1 MADRPTYDDLK
12 NRIAELERKA
22 AEEIRLEKAL
32 LESEKKYRELVQ
44 NANSIIIRLDIR
56 GNLTFFN
63 EFAQRFF
70 GFPED
75 QILGKNSV
83 GTIVPK
89 TDSAGQNLAVM
100 IRHLIRFPEQYIS
113 NENEN
118 ICKNGQRV
126 WIAWTN
132 KAIRDAQGAVS
143 EILCIGN
150 DITERKRVEE
160 ALRESEKK
168 FRNIIEA
175 SPMGMHMYSLQSDGR
190 LIFSGANPAADT
202 ILRIDNE
209 NFIGKTLEDAFP
221 GIVDTEVPD
230 RYRQVCKQGEP
241 WQTEQI
247 EYEDR
252 QVKGAFEVYAF
263 QTAPGKMATMFS
275 DITERKQVE
284 EALRR
289 SEERFL
295 EMAENIRE
303 AFWLFDWIEQRLVY
317 ISPAYETIWGRSI
330 NDLYAQNEAWDG
342 SVHPDD
348 LEYARELFARIA
360 NTGGDETREYRIVLP
375 DGNIRW
381 VSDRGFAIR
390 DDSGQVRRIAGISED
405 ITEKKLLAAQLQQ
418 ADRMESLGTLAG
430 GIAHDFNNLLMGIQG
445 RSSLMK
451 SETDSGHPHSEHLS
465 EIENYVKSAAEL
477 TKQLLGLARGGK
489 YEVKST
495 DLNDLIEKNVG
506 MFGRTKKEIRIH
518 KKFQDDL
525 WPVEVDRGQLDQ
537 VLINIYVNA
546 WQAMPA
552 GGDLY
557 IQTENVILDD
567 RPGLSYGGKSGN
579 HVKVSIADTG
589 IGMDDE
595 TIKRVFDPFFTT
607 KEKER
612 GTGLGLASAYGIVNN
627 HDGFIT
633 VSSKKD
639 KGSTFAIYLPASLEK
654 IAVETKAEQDI
665 LTGTETILLV
675 DDEEMIVDVST
686 KLLEKMGYAVLV
698 AHNGSEALSVY
709 QGSQNEVALVIL
721 DLIMP
726 DMGGG
731 EVFDRLRKIN
741 PQVKVLLSSGY
752 SRDGQANEILQR
764 GCDGFIQKPFSLK
777 SLSEKLRELLV
788 AA

>member
-1 MADRPTYDDLK
+1 MADEPTYDELK
-12 NRIAELERKA
+12 NQIAVLEQKA
-22 AEEIRLEKAL
+22 GQGIHLESAL
-32 LESEKKYRELVQ
+32 LESEKKYREQVQ
-44 NANSIIIRLDIR
+44 NANSIIIRLDTG

-70 GFPED
+70 GYGED

-83 GTIVPK
+83 GTIVPE
-89 TDSAGQNLAVM
+89 TDSAGRNLAVM
-100 IRHLIRFPEQYIS
+100 IQLLTRFPEQYIT

-118 ICKNGQRV
+118 ICRDGKRV

-132 KAIRDAQGAVS
+132 KAIRDTNGDIS

-160 ALRESEKK
+160 ALRESEEK

-175 SPMGMHMYSLQSDGR
+175 CPMGMHMYSIESDGR
-190 LIFSGANPAADT
+190 LIFTGANPAADI
-202 ILRIDNE
+202 ILGVDNE
-209 NFIGKTLEDAFP
+209 SYIGKALEEAFP
-221 GIVDTEVPD
+221 GIVRTEVPD
-230 RYRQVCKQGEP
+230 RYRRVCEQGEP

-252 QVKGAFEVYAF
+252 QIKGAFEVYAF
-263 QTAPGKMATMFS
+263 QTSAGKMATMFN

-289 SEERFL
+289 SEERFR
-295 EMAENIRE
+295 EMADNIRE
-303 AFWLFDWIEQRLVY
+303 AFWLFDWVEQRLIY

-330 NDLYAQNEAWDG
+330 RELHDRNEAWND
-342 SVHPDD
+342 SVHPED
-348 LEYARELFARIA
+348 LEFARESFARIA
-360 NTGGDETREYRIVLP
+360 KTGGGEPREYRIVLP
-375 DGNIRW
+375 DGNVRW
-381 VSDRGFAIR
+381 VSDRGFAIY
-390 DDSGQVRRIAGISED
+390 DASGRVSRIAGIAED
-405 ITEKKLLAAQLQQ
+405 ITEKKMLAVQLRQ

-445 RSSLMK
+445 RASLMK
-451 SETDSGHPHSEHLS
+451 SEMNSGHPHQEHLI

-489 YEVKST
+489 YEVKTT
-495 DLNDLIEKNVG
+495 DANDLIEKNVS

-546 WQAMPA
+546 WQAMPS

-557 IQTENVILDD
+557 IQTENIILDE
-567 RPGLSYGGKSGN
+567 RFGLSHGGKSGN
-579 HVKVSIADTG
+579 HVKVTITDTG

-595 TIKRVFDPFFTT
+595 TMKRVFDPFFTT

-612 GTGLGLASAYGIVNN
+612 GTGLGLASAYGIINN
-627 HDGFIT
+627 HEGIIT
-633 VSSKKD
+633 VNSQKG
-639 KGSTFAIYLPASLEK
+639 KGSTFTIYLPASSKK
-654 IAVETKAEQDI
+654 IAKETKAEQGI

-675 DDEEMIVDVST
+675 DDEEMIVEVST
-686 KLLEKMGYAVLV
+686 KLLEKMGYAVLI
-698 AHNGSEALSVY
+698 AHDGSEALKVY
-709 QGSQNEVALVIL
+709 RDKLNEISLVIL
-721 DLIMP
+721 DLIMS

-731 EVFDRLRKIN
+731 EVYDRLREIN

-752 SRDGQANEILQR
+752 SRDGQANEILKR

-777 SLSEKLRELLV
+777 ALSEKLRELL
-788 AA
+788 AAA

>member
-1 MADRPTYDDLK
+1 MADEPTYDELK
-12 NRIAELERKA
+12 NQIAELEQKA
-22 AEEIRLEKAL
+22 GQKIRLESAL

-44 NANSIIIRLDIR
+44 NANSIIIRLDTR

-70 GFPED
+70 GYAED

-83 GTIVPK
+83 GTIVPE
-89 TDSAGQNLAVM
+89 TDSAGRNLAVM
-100 IRHLIRFPEQYIS
+100 IQRLTRFPEQYIT

-118 ICKNGQRV
+118 MCRDGRRV

-132 KAIRDAQGAVS
+132 KAIRDTHGDIS

-150 DITERKRVEE
+150 DITGRKRVEE
-160 ALRESEKK
+160 ALRESEEK

-175 SPMGMHMYSLQSDGR
+175 SPMGMHMYSLEPDGR
-190 LIFSGANPAADT
+190 LVFTGANPAADI
-202 ILRIDNE
+202 ILGVDNE
-209 NFIGKTLEDAFP
+209 SYIGKTIEEAFP
-221 GIVDTEVPD
+221 GMVGTEVPH
-230 RYRQVCKQGEP
+230 RYRRVCEQGEP
-241 WQTEQI
+241 WQTEQS
-247 EYEDR
+247 EYENR
-252 QVKGAFEVYAF
+252 QIKVAFEVYAF
-263 QTAPGKMATMFS
+263 QTSPGKMATMF
-275 DITERKQVE
+275 
-284 EALRR
+284 
-289 SEERFL
+289 
-295 EMAENIRE
+295 N
-303 AFWLFDWIEQRLVY
+303 
-317 ISPAYETIWGRSI
+317 
-330 NDLYAQNEAWDG
+330 
-342 SVHPDD
+342 
-348 LEYARELFARIA
+348 
-360 NTGGDETREYRIVLP
+360 
-375 DGNIRW
+375 
-381 VSDRGFAIR
+381 
-390 DDSGQVRRIAGISED
+390 D
-405 ITEKKLLAAQLQQ
+405 ITEKKMLATQLRQ

-445 RSSLMK
+445 RASLMK
-451 SETDSGHPHSEHLS
+451 SEKDAGHPHCEHLI

-489 YEVKST
+489 YEVKTT
-495 DLNDLIEKNVG
+495 DLNDLIEKNVS

-518 KKFQDDL
+518 KKFQTDL

-557 IQTENVILDD
+557 IQTENIILDK
-567 RPGLSYGGKSGN
+567 RFGLSYGGKSGN
-579 HVKVSIADTG
+579 HVKVTITDTG
-589 IGMDDE
+589 IGMNDK
-595 TIKRVFDPFFTT
+595 TMKRVFDPFFTT

-627 HDGFIT
+627 HEGIIS
-633 VSSKKD
+633 VSSQKG
-639 KGSTFAIYLPASLEK
+639 KGSTFTIYLPASSKK
-654 IAVETKAEQDI
+654 IAVETKAEQGV

-686 KLLEKMGYAVLV
+686 KLLEKMGYAVLI
-698 AHNGSEALSVY
+698 AHNGSEALKVY
-709 QGSQNEVALVIL
+709 RDKPNEISLVIL

-731 EVFDRLRKIN
+731 EVYDRLREIN

-752 SRDGQANEILQR
+752 SRDGQAYEILNR

-777 SLSEKLRELLV
+777 TLSEKLRELL
-788 AA
+788 AAA